1 MFKSTL
7 LLPLFWAL
15 CPFVFAQIKTPP
27 PSPSCK
33 VSQEIGLTHIEVE
46 YSRPSAKGRKVFGDL
61 VPFNE
66 MWRTGANAATKITF
80 SDPVKVAG
88 VELSKGAYA
97 LYTIPGQREWNV
109 VLYRNTSFNGIPG
122 KEFNEA
128 DVAARFNI
136 PVFPL
141 RDMIETF
148 SMNFNN
154 LRNNGADLELSWEYS
169 KVVIPISVDTDSRV
183 MADIKSQMEGPNANT
198 YYQSARYYYE
208 EKKDMNIALGWIQLA
223 IDKGGEKF
231 WILRQKALIL
241 AELSRFK
248 DAIAAAER
256 STELAKADGNKD
268 YPKLNDKSIAE
279 WSKRK

>member
-7 LLPLFWAL
+7 LLPLFWAM
-15 CPFVFAQIKTPP
+15 CPFVFAQIKTPA

-33 VSQEIGLTHIEVE
+33 VWQEIGLTHVEVE

-80 SDPVKVAG
+80 NDPVKVAG
-88 VELSKGAYA
+88 VELTKGSYA
-97 LYTIPGQREWNV
+97 LYTIPGVREWNV

-208 EKKDMNIALGWIQLA
+208 EKKDMNIALGWTQLA

-231 WILRQKALIL
+231 WMLRQKALIL
-241 AELSRFK
+241 AELGRFK
-248 DAIAAAER
+248 DAIVAAER